1 MRSHGFGES
10 MSDQS
15 RRPSFGRDSVWLAS
29 ADVVAV
35 LLAFVGQ
42 LILARA
48 LLSETYGLF
57 VIAIDLFATL
67 FLLLD
72 LGLPTLLARDG
83 PRNPSAIWS
92 GMLRI
97 YRLQGL
103 VMLLF
108 APIAVWIV
116 ITQSAHDTLMLL
128 GAGVA
133 LVHIA
138 SYAPR
143 TALRAAGD
151 ARFESLTKV
160 IERIVTTIGYGIL
173 FWLASTDVVAYATVF
188 LIGAIIG
195 LLLAFL
201 GAYRI
206 CGNDG
211 NRIES
216 SALGNAWVSNKSILL
231 AALPFAIT
239 LGVLPYVI
247 RIEKFILAS
256 ELGYDEVA
264 LFHVAQLAWLAG
276 LLVPQAMRSALLPVL
291 GASRNNPM
299 RFTQHLDRVERIC
312 FGLVP
317 IGLVS
322 GAAIV
327 WILLPL
333 GFPAEYFDGTLGAS
347 ARDVFMLLLIGWA
360 MTMLSVPSYT
370 ALQAGERP
378 WLFTLLIF
386 SVVLSS
392 TVFGLF
398 LIGRG
403 AQTSAGLAIEM
414 AAYASVASSFVMLM
428 GGIILSRRFSAF
440 MQRGF
445 QWCATLLL
453 VVVTCVALSQQSY
466 WALVGL
472 GLFTLLPQGLEAMKT
487 IVEIPSLLKPEES
500 E

>member
-1 MRSHGFGES
+1 
-10 MSDQS
+10 MSNQH
-15 RRPSFGRDSVWLAS
+15 RRPSFGRDSIWLAS

-35 LLAFVGQ
+35 LLAFIGQ

-48 LLSETYGLF
+48 LLSESYGLF

-83 PRNPSAIWS
+83 PRHPSAIWS

-97 YRLQGL
+97 YRLQGIA
-103 VMLLF
+103 VILF
-108 APIAVWIV
+108 APIVVAVV
-116 ITQSAHDTLMLL
+116 LSQSTHDILMLL

-160 IERIVTTIGYGIL
+160 IERLVTTIGYAVL
-173 FWLASTDVVAYATVF
+173 FSVASTDVVAYATVF
-188 LIGAIIG
+188 LIGAIVG
-195 LLLAFL
+195 LLLAFF

-206 CGNDG
+206 CGTGDKRG
-211 NRIES
+211 KS
-216 SALGNAWVSNKSILL
+216 SALGAVWVSNKSILL

-247 RIEKFILAS
+247 RIEKFILAR

-276 LLVPQAMRSALLPVL
+276 LLVPQAMRAALLPVL
-291 GASRNNPM
+291 GASRTDSSLFN
-299 RFTQHLDRVERIC
+299 QHLDRVESIC
-312 FGLVP
+312 FALVP
-317 IGLVS
+317 IGLVA

-333 GFPAEYFDGTLGAS
+333 GFPSEYFDGTLGAS
-347 ARDVFMLLLIGWA
+347 AQDVFMLLLAGWA
-360 MTMLSVPSYT
+360 CTVLSVPSYT
-370 ALQAGERP
+370 SLQAGEKP
-378 WLFTLLIF
+378 WLFTLLIVI
-386 SVVLSS
+386 VVLSS
-392 TVFGLF
+392 TLFGLL
-398 LIGRG
+398 LISWG
-403 AQTSAGLAIEM
+403 AQTSVELAIEM
-414 AAYASVASSFVMLM
+414 AAYASVASSLVMLLV
-428 GGIILSRRFSAF
+428 GIVLSRRMHEF
-440 MQRGF
+440 MRRGL
-445 QWCATLLL
+445 QWSATLA
-453 VVVTCVALSQQSY
+453 VVFFSCWSLSEQLY
-466 WALVGL
+466 WALIGL
-472 GLFTLLPQGLEAMKT
+472 GLFTLLPQGLRAMRT
-487 IVEIPSLLKPEES
+487 IVDQPMLPTSIEAE
-500 E
+500 